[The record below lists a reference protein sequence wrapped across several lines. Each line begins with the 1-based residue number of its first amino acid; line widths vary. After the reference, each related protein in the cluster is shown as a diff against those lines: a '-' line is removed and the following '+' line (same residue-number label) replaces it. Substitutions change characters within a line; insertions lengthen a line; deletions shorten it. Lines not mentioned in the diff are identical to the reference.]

1 MKLGLPFNF
10 RCFTH
15 FDKKPRLGL
24 SHSSYTW
31 IEGEKGLKI
40 NWSASFQIA
49 AVYVG
54 TVVGAGFATGREI
67 VEFFSRFGFI
77 GFFGILITG
86 YLLIY
91 FGSKLMRMAVQV
103 GANSYQELNEYLFG
117 KILGRAINVL
127 TLVML
132 LGVCAVMLSGAG
144 AVFEEQLNISK
155 SVGVFV
161 TIGLSFLVMMVGIK
175 GLFIVNTIVVPTM
188 VFFSLVLLITTIKL
202 PHFTETLVAIP
213 FAEDGWKAV
222 VAPFSYAALNLA
234 LSQAVL
240 VPVAAEIKDDQTIK
254 WGGILGGAALTF
266 ILLCNHAILIMLP
279 HLESYQI
286 PMAVIVKNL
295 AGGIYWIYVFIIYGE
310 IFTSV
315 IGNVFGLERQIKA
328 FSKIPS
334 MVITSVIFIISYFIS
349 RIDYG
354 TLLSY
359 LYPIFGYVSLAF
371 IIILWMKPLKNVNKG
386 D

>member
-1 MKLGLPFNF
+1 
-10 RCFTH
+10 
-15 FDKKPRLGL
+15 
-24 SHSSYTW
+24 
-31 IEGEKGLKI
+31 LKTK
-40 NWSASFQIA
+40 WSASFQIA

-77 GFFGILITG
+77 GLFGILITG

-103 GANSYQELNEYLFG
+103 GAKSYQELNEHLFG
-117 KILGRAINVL
+117 KILGRAINLL
-127 TLVML
+127 TLFML

-144 AVFEEQLNISK
+144 AVFDEQFNIPK
-155 SVGVFV
+155 SIGVLI
-161 TIGLSFLVMMVGIK
+161 TIGLSFFVMMVGIK

-188 VFFSLVLLITTIKL
+188 VFFSLVLLLITIQL
-202 PHFTETLVAIP
+202 PQFPETLLLIP
-213 FAEDGWKAV
+213 TGEDGWKAV
-222 VAPFSYAALNLA
+222 LSPFSYAAFNLA

-240 VPVAAEIKDDQTIK
+240 VPVAAEINDDQTIK
-254 WGGILGGAALTF
+254 WGGILGGIALTF
-266 ILLCNHAILIMLP
+266 ILLCNHTILVMLP
-279 HLESYQI
+279 ELETYQI

-295 AGGIYWIYVFIIYGE
+295 ASGIYWIYVFIIYGE

-315 IGNVFGLERQIKA
+315 IGNVFGLERQIK
-328 FSKIPS
+328 SHLKIPS
-334 MVITSVIFIISYFIS
+334 FVITSAIFISSYFIS

-359 LYPIFGYVSLAF
+359 LYPLFGYVSLAF
-371 IIILWMKPLKNVNKG
+371 IVILWMKPLNNKNN
-386 D
+386 